1 MKKKG
6 LLPFLIS
13 ILFSYFVIV
22 CNIELQAETIV
33 ATGEVGYQLNINNF
47 NTYRE
52 ATSNGVKVASNSN
65 SLSNKT
71 AITSLIQLLLLSE
84 VEAPNI
90 AFITSSTFNGDLG
103 GTTGADQICQDQ
115 AEAAGLP
122 ANTYV
127 AWLSTPSI
135 NAIDRLGDARG
146 WVRVDGK
153 PFADTLAD
161 ISAGRM
167 FHPLRVDEFG
177 NFDNTSPGY
186 VWTGNINW
194 AGSGESCIS
203 WTSSDQGSGEH
214 GTSDGM
220 GYVFKDFG
228 SLSCRGLARLYCFG
242 VDNNARVTV
251 VPAVGR
257 IAFIT
262 RGSWMSGGGVAAA
275 DQLCQDE
282 AIQAGLNG
290 TFKALLAT
298 DGASAAS
305 RFNSDGSPWVR
316 PDGVVIAPTRGELF
330 SSDYIDSAIY
340 QSADGLG
347 YFANY
352 GIWTGAIDP
361 TTAGTS
367 DTTCKNWTDS
377 SDGNT
382 AISGR
387 SGFTAQWKFFAF
399 DSDFQCS
406 AAWKHL
412 YCLQD

>member
-1 MKKKG
+1 M
-6 LLPFLIS
+6 
-13 ILFSYFVIV
+13 
-22 CNIELQAETIV
+22 
-33 ATGEVGYQLNINNF
+33 ATGEVGYQLSINNF
-47 NTYRE
+47 STYRK
-52 ATSNGVKVASNSN
+52 ATSNVVKVASDSN
-65 SLSNKT
+65 SLSNQT
-71 AITSLIQLLLLSE
+71 AIIAPIQLLLLSE
-84 VEAPNI
+84 EEAPNI
-90 AFITSSTFNGDLG
+90 AFVTSKAYNGDLG
-103 GTTGADQICQDQ
+103 GLAGADQLCQDL

-127 AWLSTPSI
+127 PWLSTPSV
-135 NAIDRLGDARG
+135 NAIDRFGNARG

-153 PFADTLAD
+153 PLADTIAD
-161 ISAGRM
+161 ITAGRM

-177 NFDNTSPGY
+177 NFDDTTSGF

-194 AGSGESCIS
+194 AGSGESCNG
-203 WTSSDQGSGEH
+203 WTSSDQGRGEV

-220 GYVFKDFG
+220 GYVFRDFG
-228 SLSCRGLARLYCFG
+228 SIDCRGSARLYCFG
-242 VDNNARVTV
+242 VDNNARVTA
-251 VPAVGR
+251 VPAIGR

-262 RGSWMSGGGVAAA
+262 RDSWVPGGGVATA

-282 AIQAGLNG
+282 AMQAGLNG
-290 TFKALLAT
+290 TFKALLAA

-316 PDGVVIAPTRGELF
+316 PDGVVIAPTGAELF

-340 QSADGLG
+340 QSADGLQ
-347 YFANY
+347 YYANY
-352 GIWTGAIDP
+352 GVWTGAIDP

-377 SDGNT
+377 SDGNI

-399 DSDFQCS
+399 DPDDRCS
-406 AAWKHL
+406 ATWKHL
-412 YCLQD
+412 YCLQNSLQD